1 MTVQTDSSAQTN
13 SPVESVVASGK
24 NAQPAIT
31 KKWSRWQGALV
42 VSAIV
47 LPMALAYGIF
57 KTGFAMPT
65 GTVNKGDLLVPAT
78 AITGLTLL
86 DQQGQTVDLLAGKKM
101 WRMVVVANNE
111 CDELCIQ
118 QLYTSRQVHKRLSEK
133 SVRVERAFL
142 NTSSQ
147 YSEQLKAT
155 LDADYP
161 RLKQYRVSPAAWSAL
176 MAKTSVA
183 EAPLNGHRLYYI
195 DQQGFAMMSYQPTHE
210 GADLLDDI
218 KRLLKYSYEE

>member
-1 MTVQTDSSAQTN
+1 MTAQTDSS
-13 SPVESVVASGK
+13 VESAVTREREV
-24 NAQPAIT
+24 QPPIT

-57 KTGFAMPT
+57 KTGFAMPS
-65 GTVNKGDLLVPAT
+65 GTINKGDLLTPAT

-101 WRMVVVANNE
+101 WRMIVVANND
-111 CDELCIQ
+111 CDKLCIK

-142 NTSSQ
+142 NTSAA
-147 YSEQLKAT
+147 YSDKLKAT

-176 MAKTSVA
+176 MTKTSVA
-183 EAPLNGHRLYYI
+183 ELPLNGHSVYYI